1 MKSLTFQNIKD
12 NLKLLKKYIVL
23 YVHFFN
29 QNSKTMLEYKTDFVI
44 GIISTFVNQFY
55 GIFFVWVIFENIK
68 QIHGWTFYEIT
79 FVYGLLTIAKGI
91 DMFFCDNLY
100 CLGLEYVREGTF
112 DIFMIR
118 PLSPLF
124 QLLASYMQQDGIGLV
139 LLGSIVITRSLA
151 ELHIHLGIFEILML
165 FIMVLSGAAI
175 ISAINLIMAT
185 FGFKTVN
192 SHIIMS
198 SVNSLQDFALYPI
211 LIYPKAIGIILTW
224 IIPYAFVSF
233 YPAGYFLHKGL
244 VEYAFLT
251 PVIAVVLWVIALKVW
266 SIGIKNYSSTGS

>member
-1 MKSLTFQNIKD
+1 MKDLTLQNIKD
-12 NLKLLKKYIVL
+12 NLRMLKKYIIL

-29 QNSKTMLEYKTDFVI
+29 QNAKTMLEYKTDFVI

-139 LLGSIVITRSLA
+139 LLGAIVIARSLS
-151 ELHIHLGIFEILML
+151 ELHITLGALDILML
-165 FIMVLSGAAI
+165 FVMVLSGAAI

-233 YPAGYFLHKGL
+233 YPAGFFLHKGL

>member
-1 MKSLTFQNIKD
+1 MKSLTLQNIKD
-12 NLKLLKKYIVL
+12 NLRMLKKYIVL

-139 LLGSIVITRSLA
+139 LLGAIVIARSLA
-151 ELHIHLGIFEILML
+151 ELHITLSALDILML
-165 FIMVLSGAAI
+165 LVMVLSGAAI

-233 YPAGYFLHKGL
+233 YPAGYFLHKGM
-244 VEYAFLT
+244 VEYAFIT
-251 PVIAVVLWVIALKVW
+251 PVIAVVLWAIALKVW